1 MARYWLSC
9 PFLIIVIFS
18 RLLFIV
24 TINEWF
30 MQLVLQDF
38 DPINCIALQFV
49 CLIHAVW
56 IVLLKIS
63 KKEPSSLCVKSLY
76 TFFFYDFFEH
86 LFISVTL
93 AKVKICKNNLP
104 SLFRRFRWN
113 NRDYRTLI
121 NFVMKEDLPKLLSYK
136 ETAIYFLWKMIRVF
150 GLIR

>member
-49 CLIHAVW
+49 CMIHAVW

-63 KKEPSSLCVKSLY
+63 KKEPSSLCVKSLC
-76 TFFFYDFFEH
+76 TFFFFNDFFGH
-86 LFISVTL
+86 FFISDTL
-93 AKVKICKNNLP
+93 AKVKICKII
-104 SLFRRFRWN
+104 
-113 NRDYRTLI
+113 YH
-121 NFVMKEDLPKLLSYK
+121 
-136 ETAIYFLWKMIRVF
+136 IYFVGLDEIVGITEHWLTLSWKRIYQNSYHTKRHLYIF
-150 GLIR
+150 YEKW